1 MEEVEG
7 QRAVA
12 EWRRGRM
19 LFIGHKTLLNLMVGV
34 ILAFGFFFAST
45 GGAEPFLQ
53 DSSGLVS
60 METEH
65 FDANVSKGGYV
76 WTLNY
81 TSGYS
86 GTAAMKSPP
95 LEYKTDYVEKSPR
108 LDYFVDF
115 IFSGTHYLWLRA
127 YASSTASNSVHAG
140 LDGGTAAGGADIHFE
155 AVGSYVWVRTTLA
168 IPSAGLH
175 TVNLWG
181 REKSAVVDKVLL
193 TTDAGYVPSGLG
205 PAESPRE

>member
-1 MEEVEG
+1 MH
-7 QRAVA
+7 A
-12 EWRRGRM
+12 
-19 LFIGHKTLLNLMVGV
+19 IGHKKLLNLLAGV
-34 ILAFGFFFAST
+34 ILASGLFFPSI

-53 DSSGLVS
+53 DSLGMVS

-65 FDANVSKGGYV
+65 FDANVSRGGYA

-86 GTAAMKSPP
+86 GTAAMKSPAR
-95 LEYKTDYVEKSPR
+95 EYKTDYVENSPR

-127 YASSTASNSVHAG
+127 YASSSASNSVHAG
-140 LDGGTAAGGADIHFE
+140 LDGGTAAGGADIHFD
-155 AVGSYVWVRTTLA
+155 AVGSYVWVRATLF

-181 REKSAVVDKVLL
+181 REKSTVVDKVVL
-193 TTDAGYVPSGLG
+193 TTSSSYTPTGSG
-205 PAESPRE
+205 PPESPRE